1 MILQAILR
9 KGNNSNKSM
18 FHGSVVRGRDKKRII
33 EKNTSKFMS
42 IKSVLTM
49 TTLKTTIQNGL
60 QNTAAQ
66 ELRGFYLE
74 QILVSLLVI
83 KIFPT

>member
-18 FHGSVVRGRDKKRII
+18 FHGSVVRGRDKRII

-74 QILVSLLVI
+74 QILVSFLVI

>member
-1 MILQAILR
+1 MILQAILH

-18 FHGSVVRGRDKKRII
+18 FHGSVVRGRDKRII

-66 ELRGFYLE
+66 GLRGFYLE

>member
-18 FHGSVVRGRDKKRII
+18 FHGSVVRGRDKRII

-66 ELRGFYLE
+66 GLRGFYLE

>member
-18 FHGSVVRGRDKKRII
+18 FHGSVVRGRDKRII